1 MARAL
6 PPEALRDRAEKFG
19 LKGGVFNC
27 VSDALEAALKN
38 AKPED
43 LVYVGGSSFIV
54 ADYLAINDKNENK

>member
-1 MARAL
+1 MNKELLTAVKAIC
-6 PPEALRDRAEKFG
+6 AEKG
-19 LKGGVFNC
+19 MSPDVIL
-27 VSDALEAALKN
+27 DALEAALKN